1 MSGFMNTRE
10 VAAYLRV
17 KERKV
22 YDLVAGKKIPR
33 TRVGGKWLFPKADI
47 DAWLAKSM
55 AGGEAGG
62 FASPSPP
69 PPRVIAGSH
78 DPLLDWALRESASG
92 LAFLA
97 GGSLLGLDALAGG
110 RALAAGLHVLAG
122 NEGTYNVRAVTKAL
136 AGRPVVMIRWAG
148 RRQGL
153 ITAKGNPLAITSLPD
168 LKSKRARLVTRQ
180 AGAGSQILL
189 EFELARAGLDPA
201 ALETL
206 PTPAGNETELAQ
218 AVAQGKADAGVGV
231 QAAAEEYG
239 LDFIA
244 LRWEKYDLVVGRR
257 EYFEEPFQALLAFA
271 GSDAFRAKAGEM
283 PGYDVS
289 GLGEV
294 VFNAP

>member
-1 MSGFMNTRE
+1 MSDFMNTRE
-10 VAAYLRV
+10 VAAYLRI

-22 YDLVAGKKIPR
+22 YDLVAGKEIPR
-33 TRVGGKWLFPKADI
+33 TRVGGKWLFPKDSI
-47 DAWLAKSM
+47 DAWLAESM
-55 AGGEAGG
+55 AGG
-62 FASPSPP
+62 FAPPSPP

-78 DPLLDWALRESASG
+78 DPLLDWALRESGSG

-97 GGSLLGLDALAGG
+97 GGSLLGLDAMADGK
-110 RALAAGLHVLAG
+110 ALAAGLHVLAG

-168 LKSKRARLVTRQ
+168 LKAKKARLVTRQ

-201 ALETL
+201 ELETL

-218 AVAQGKADAGVGV
+218 AVAHGKADAGVGV
-231 QAAAEEYG
+231 QAVAEEYG
-239 LDFIA
+239 LNFIA

-257 EYFEEPFQALLAFA
+257 EYFEPPFQALLAFA
-271 GSDAFRAKAGEM
+271 GTDAFRAKAGEM

-289 GLGEV
+289 RLGEV
-294 VFNAP
+294 VLNGP

>member
-1 MSGFMNTRE
+1 MMNTRE
-10 VAAYLRV
+10 VAAYLRI

-22 YDLVAGKKIPR
+22 YDLVAKKEIPR

-55 AGGEAGG
+55 TGGMAGG
-62 FASPSPP
+62 FARPSPAP
-69 PPRVIAGSH
+69 PKVVAGSH
-78 DPLLDWALRESASG
+78 DPLLDWALRESGSG

-97 GGSLLGLDALAGG
+97 GGSLRGLDAMAGG

-122 NEGTYNVRAVTKAL
+122 NDGSYNVHAVKAAL
-136 AGRPVVMIRWAG
+136 AGRPLVMIRWAE
-148 RRQGL
+148 RRQCL
-153 ITAKGNPLAITSLPD
+153 IIAKGNPLAIASVAD
-168 LKSKRARLVTRQ
+168 LKSKGARLITRQ

-189 EFELARAGLDPA
+189 EFELARAGLDLA
-201 ALETL
+201 GLETL

-218 AVAQGKADAGVGV
+218 AVARGKADAGVGV
-231 QAAAEEYG
+231 QAVAEEYG

-244 LRWEKYDLVVGRR
+244 IRREKYDLAVGRR
-257 EYFEEPFQALLAFA
+257 EYFEPPFQALLAFA
-271 GSDAFRAKAGEM
+271 GTDAFQVKAGEM

-289 GLGEV
+289 ELGEV